1 MNNKSLTDSES
12 NNNIDNFNDNIIIIL
27 ILNQI
32 FLSLYTFIVTIT
44 YMSTVQTINH
54 LIRYQR
60 RKSVKM
66 VSGSGTEL

>member
-12 NNNIDNFNDNIIIIL
+12 NNNIDNFNDNIIIML

-44 YMSTVQTINH
+44 YMSTV
-54 LIRYQR
+54 Y
-60 RKSVKM
+60 
-66 VSGSGTEL
+66 